1 MGKNSEKT
9 GEMSMALNA
18 LREKTREIAE
28 EVQEEIR
35 KAGTILELPKIKE
48 IVDGWA
54 SSNPNPNNTT
64 DPLKKGGNIK

>member
-9 GEMSMALNA
+9 GEMSMALKA

-54 SSNPNPNNTT
+54 SSNPNNTT